1 MNRVQSKE
9 TQRDREGQRREKERS
24 CRRRVGSGGIKK
36 GWRGRDE
43 RAVKKEQQGLPH
55 DLSLKLGK
63 VTLQSVADAGRLG
76 EGL

>member
-1 MNRVQSKE
+1 M
-9 TQRDREGQRREKERS
+9 
-24 CRRRVGSGGIKK
+24 GSGGIKK

-43 RAVKKEQQGLPH
+43 RAVKTEQRGLPH

-63 VTLQSVADAGRLG
+63 VTLQSVADAGRLD

>member
-1 MNRVQSKE
+1 
-9 TQRDREGQRREKERS
+9 
-24 CRRRVGSGGIKK
+24 VGSGGIKK